1 MQVETNATLVSLNTL
16 ALESR
21 ASYLVTAATPQDILD
36 AVALAKT
43 NGLPLVLLGGGSNVV
58 LASDLE
64 AVVVHIV
71 SRGIEILRED
81 SESAIIRVA
90 AGENW
95 HRLVQWCLGQN
106 YFGLENLALIPG
118 TVGAAPIQNIG
129 AYGVEIASFVD
140 AVHTLNLD
148 TGETR
153 VLSGAACEF
162 GYRDSVFKGALR
174 DSVAIT
180 AVDLRLNK
188 QPVVIVNYPSLAQYF
203 EDAGMQATPQA
214 VFDAV
219 VAIRSKR
226 LPDPGVIPNA
236 GSFFKNPVEG
246 QAGVAYLRTRFSG
259 LPAFTQADGRVK
271 LSAAWMIED
280 CGWKGAEQDG
290 MGVDANHALVLVNRG
305 GNSGRAL
312 LKLAGDIQDAVA
324 QRFGFRLEIEPRV
337 LGSSDG

>member
-1 MQVETNATLVSLNTL
+1 MQVETNAPLVSLNTL

-81 SESAIIRVA
+81 SESAVIRVA

-140 AVHTLNLD
+140 A
-148 TGETR
+148 
-153 VLSGAACEF
+153 C
-162 GYRDSVFKGALR
+162 
-174 DSVAIT
+174 
-180 AVDLRLNK
+180 
-188 QPVVIVNYPSLAQYF
+188 
-203 EDAGMQATPQA
+203 TP
-214 VFDAV
+214 
-219 VAIRSKR
+219 
-226 LPDPGVIPNA
+226 
-236 GSFFKNPVEG
+236 
-246 QAGVAYLRTRFSG
+246 
-259 LPAFTQADGRVK
+259 
-271 LSAAWMIED
+271 
-280 CGWKGAEQDG
+280 
-290 MGVDANHALVLVNRG
+290 
-305 GNSGRAL
+305 
-312 LKLAGDIQDAVA
+312 
-324 QRFGFRLEIEPRV
+324 
-337 LGSSDG
+337 